1 METALDILH
10 KQDCKGYCEGP
21 VYGDS
26 YYENEEIVQAMI
38 LFAQMHVTAALQ
50 KASEQAKMLVQ
61 PSEMEEWENVPDEI
75 TRTDVDDEDSG
86 CEDFS
91 ITIDKDSIL
100 NSYSLKN
107 IK

>member
-38 LFAQMHVTAALQ
+38 LFAQMHVKAALKEVQ
-50 KASEQAKMLVQ
+50 TNMNKAFI
-61 PSEMEEWENVPDEI
+61 PDGFGSFHLE
-75 TRTDVDDEDSG
+75 
-86 CEDFS
+86 FS
-91 ITIDKDSIL
+91 NLKHIL
-100 NSYSLKN
+100 DSYSLEN